1 MQHDVK
7 LDTCPF
13 HGPLLFNKNYT
24 REQIL
29 RTNHKHGAEILGD
42 TYRIQVLLPRITNNQ
57 VQDSTWDSAQPY
69 VQTLG
74 TYVQTKLGQGKS
86 EQPFIQ
92 CHRRT
97 YVINSYPNI
106 RT

>member
-1 MQHDVK
+1 MQNYVK
-7 LDTCPF
+7 LDSCPF
-13 HGPLLFNKNYT
+13 HGPLLLNKKYT

-42 TYRIQVLLPRITNNQ
+42 TYRRQVPLPRITNNQ
-57 VQDSTWDSAQPY
+57 AQDSTWDSAQPY
-69 VQTLG
+69 VKTLG
-74 TYVQTKLGQGKS
+74 TYVQTKLGQQKP

-92 CHRRT
+92 CQRRT
-97 YVINSYPNI
+97 DVINSYPNI